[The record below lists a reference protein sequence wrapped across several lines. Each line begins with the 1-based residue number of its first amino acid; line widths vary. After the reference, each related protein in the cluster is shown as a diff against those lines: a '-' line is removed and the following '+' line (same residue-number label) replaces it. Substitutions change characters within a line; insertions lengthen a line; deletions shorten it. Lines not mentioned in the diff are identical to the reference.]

1 MSRNDVEAVS
11 ELLAPLSG
19 DLVQLLQDEDFI
31 GRLREAAG
39 HLADPDAPVRFHAAE
54 GVALDTDYRGFD
66 GLIAGWREWLSTF
79 ASYHFELEDLFQE
92 GDRVIVLV
100 RQTGRTIH
108 GGVEVPS
115 SPSAAVFTV
124 RDGRLTEA
132 AFYLDRTLAARQE
145 GFELP

>member
-1 MSRNDVEAVS
+1 VSSSGDEIIS
-11 ELLAPLSG
+11 ELLAG
-19 DLVQLLQDEDFI
+19 DLVQLLDDDAFI
-31 GRLREAAG
+31 ERLREVARP
-39 HLADPDAPVRFHAAE
+39 LADPDAPVTFNAAD
-54 GVALDTDYRGFD
+54 GVALTDDYRGVD

-100 RQTGRTIH
+100 RQKGRTIH

-115 SPSAAVFTV
+115 SPSAAVLTV
-124 RDGRLTEA
+124 RDGRLA
-132 AFYLDRTLAARQE
+132 GADFYLDRAQAARDE